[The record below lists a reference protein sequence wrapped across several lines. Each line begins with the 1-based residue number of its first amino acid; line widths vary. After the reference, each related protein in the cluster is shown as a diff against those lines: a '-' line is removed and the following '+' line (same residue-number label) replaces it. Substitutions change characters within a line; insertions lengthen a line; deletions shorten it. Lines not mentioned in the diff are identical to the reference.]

1 MRRVVVFV
9 LLATLSALPMQ
20 GVFAAPQLIAQE
32 GNANTRSGG
41 DTDAELRAYFERE
54 TKILEG
60 QMAAMHKEMDAM
72 HKEMDAMKAEMAKMK
87 KEYPPNRKP

>member
-1 MRRVVVFV
+1 MRRAIALV
-9 LLATLSALPMQ
+9 LLASLSVLPVQ
-20 GVFAAPQLIAQE
+20 GVFAAPQWIAQE

-60 QMAAMHKEMDAM
+60 QMAAI

-87 KEYPPNRKP
+87 KEYPLNRKS